1 MILKFKN
8 AHIFFAV
15 GSIWDSI
22 NYKYRGVLNALVAAN
37 SDDEFVQEFDI
48 PLNILMQIFASA
60 NVQPEGVSAS
70 TNKAMLNLLIPQL
83 MQASNMDA
91 VNNQPPSTDPM
102 AARLSYNEA
111 ALILIEI
118 AGISAAND
126 AVLAAKLLSGK
137 NQILA

>member
-15 GSIWDSI
+15 CNIWD
-22 NYKYRGVLNALVAAN
+22 NLHYKFRTLLNAIITAN
-37 SDDEFVQEFDI
+37 PGDEFIQQFDI
-48 PLNILMQIFASA
+48 PANILLQIFATV
-60 NVQPEGVSAS
+60 NTQPEGVTAS

-91 VNNQPPSTDPM
+91 VNNQPASTDPM
-102 AARLSYNEA
+102 SKLTYNEA

-118 AGISAAND
+118 GVISAAND
-126 AVLAAKLLSGK
+126 AVLSAKLTHGK
-137 NQILA
+137 AQILA